1 MKILLLLL
9 ISTLSYGQ
17 RVPTN
22 CDNLPDLRGKVVVN
36 NSFVTVPLHDSYIIG
51 SPTIYLDVD
60 GELVNNGNWQ
70 TVPFQCEPANLNESQ
85 ITEVWERTAQDYR
98 PFNINVT
105 TNLASYLA
113 APINKRIRVII
124 TPTSGWK
131 PGVGGIAW
139 TGSFIWGDNTPV
151 FVFSDRMGNNPRW
164 ISECSSHEAGHS
176 LGLNHQVHWSDT
188 CTLISAYYAGQ
199 GSNGFGWA
207 PIMGNSYF
215 QVQTLFSNGQ
225 GYTCPSTSDE
235 LAVITRI
242 ENGVTY
248 RERTGGQNIN
258 LSSGIT
264 NLTLIIHPYRTDSIR
279 LHVNSATL
287 LKITATSGGNVD
299 TKTRINGVSD
309 NPLNGLNSYVQTTVQ
324 NGNHWLEVFGVDN
337 QWSPDYG
344 NTGEV
349 KVQIEAIPLST
360 TPVYVPTQTNPNRD
374 PFFRYDS
381 ENIYIRASRYAEWA
395 LLNSIGQ
402 VIKKGTYKP
411 GSNVIPLPHSKGLY
425 ILKTEFS
432 NHKIIK

>member
-9 ISTLSYGQ
+9 ISFGLKAQ
-17 RVPTN
+17 EVCPA
-22 CDNLPDLRGKVVVN
+22 P
-36 NSFVTVPLHDSYIIG
+36 SFSKDMGRTDGLLTVVPLHNSHTVG
-51 SPTIYLDVD
+51 LPTIYLDFD

-70 TVPFQCEPANLNESQ
+70 TVPFQCEPANLTEAQ
-85 ITEVWERTAQDYR
+85 ITEVWGRVAQDYK
-98 PFNINVT
+98 PFNINIT
-105 TNLASYLA
+105 TDLASFLV
-113 APINKRIRVII
+113 APYNKRQRIII

-131 PGVGGIAW
+131 PGVGGINWNSA
-139 TGSFIWGDNTPV
+139 FIWGDDTPG
-151 FVFSDRMGNNPRW
+151 FTFSDRMGNNPRW
-164 ISECSSHEAGHS
+164 IAENVSHEAGHG

-215 QVQTLFSNGQ
+215 QAQTLFSNGQ

-235 LAVITRI
+235 LSVITRV

-258 LSSGIT
+258 LNSGIT
-264 NLTLIIHPYRTDSIR
+264 NLTLTIHPYRTDSIR

-287 LKITATSGGNVD
+287 LKITTTSGGNVD

-309 NPLNGLNSYVQTTVQ
+309 NPLNGLNSFVQVTVQ
-324 NGNHWLEVFGVDN
+324 NGNHWLEIFGVDN

-349 KVQIEAIPLST
+349 KVQIEAIPLTT
-360 TPVYVPTQTNPNRD
+360 TPVYLPTQTNPNRD

-402 VIKKGTYKP
+402 VIKKGAYHP
-411 GSNVIPLPHSKGLY
+411 GNNVIKLPFTRGVY